1 MVNDMRRIA
10 HDPGA
15 LRSNDYGI
23 SGGSAIHAGLILP
36 SVSELGDTEETSL
49 TNGSNDWDHFH
60 PPHVRKC
67 TEHRTTGLRHSHFR
81 TPYIAGVKARTC
93 FLSIGFVMESATFW
107 FVLM

>member
-1 MVNDMRRIA
+1 MPCIWTSRTDSVVNDMRRVA

-49 TNGSNDWDHFH
+49 TNGSNDWDH
-60 PPHVRKC
+60 
-67 TEHRTTGLRHSHFR
+67 SH
-81 TPYIAGVKARTC
+81 IK
-93 FLSIGFVMESATFW
+93 ID
-107 FVLM
+107 